1 MLIICMLIASGNTA
15 WADELPKAP
24 APTELAW
31 SSEIPGNVLWEPVDE
46 AEGEY
51 RLSIY
56 KNGEKVDGTRLYN
69 WFRGEFDSSRRINE
83 SGTYKFSMVSI
94 GDGMQYADSDEMF
107 CDQEYTY
114 IRPGT
119 SLGITSNLVWEG
131 DGAGTVSWDPL
142 AGAGSYGAAL
152 YYKTSDS
159 GGWQHRVTTYTKRT
173 TTEFSSDI
181 HRYMDQ
187 EGLYRFTVTAYS
199 SNIEEIANG
208 IESAPSEIFD
218 AGELVRT
225 ISEQLDAILQAS
237 PSNARDYLANE
248 IDTEE
253 LALAMQASKDVRDKI
268 AFIEKKYKE
277 EENIIFKT
285 NTVNMQF
292 DGDIS
297 VIGACLNVNDEN
309 EKDPS
314 LASGSNVV
322 SMNFRKAE
330 PNEDYID
337 ASTYGNA
344 IAMDISLMINSEEVE
359 KLDIPITIKIPVPDD
374 IKPSRLIIIHEK
386 LEGNERIRPLITY
399 ENGKA
404 YAIFTVTEFSVF
416 VFAELVGNEGGSVEE
431 DGGTI
436 IEDNGNQGNSGSSSS
451 GGSSFSG
458 SSSSSSYTWKQDEKG
473 WWLEAK
479 DGSYPK
485 SAWQKVNGSWYY
497 FDEIGYMTI
506 GWQMVAGG
514 WYYMQPSGAMISN
527 DWILHNGKW
536 YFLNSDGS
544 MATGWVK
551 WNDTWYYLDLNNGAM
566 LTEALT
572 PDGYRV
578 DSAGVWIK

>member
-1 MLIICMLIASGNTA
+1 
-15 WADELPKAP
+15 
-24 APTELAW
+24 
-31 SSEIPGNVLWEPVDE
+31 
-46 AEGEY
+46 
-51 RLSIY
+51 
-56 KNGEKVDGTRLYN
+56 
-69 WFRGEFDSSRRINE
+69 
-83 SGTYKFSMVSI
+83 
-94 GDGMQYADSDEMF
+94 
-107 CDQEYTY
+107 
-114 IRPGT
+114 
-119 SLGITSNLVWEG
+119 
-131 DGAGTVSWDPL
+131 
-142 AGAGSYGAAL
+142 
-152 YYKTSDS
+152 
-159 GGWQHRVTTYTKRT
+159 
-173 TTEFSSDI
+173 
-181 HRYMDQ
+181 MDQ

-237 PSNARDYLANE
+237 PSNTRDYLANE

-451 GGSSFSG
+451 GGSSFGG

-506 GWQMVAGG
+506 GWQKVAGG

-551 WNDTWYYLDLNNGAM
+551 WNGIWYYQEQSGAM
-566 LTEALT
+566 LADTKT
-572 PDGYRV
+572 PDGYYV
-578 DSAGVWIK
+578 NENGEWVP